1 VDSSRHEQWAASA
14 GSTGAGR
21 ESGPVAGFVPVAGT
35 STGDP
40 EQLADQLLE
49 TLTAAMRR
57 VRRQMRRNSG
67 TDLTVPQ
74 FRALRY
80 VERHPGTDLSS
91 LGRHLAMSPSSA
103 SALVERLSRSGHV
116 VRSIDPDERRRIQIV
131 LSAGGSEVIGR
142 AVGLT
147 RTWLASELERMSV
160 ADRRRL
166 GSALDVLGSLGAEPS
181 ADPGISADR
190 TR

>member
-1 VDSSRHEQWAASA
+1 MDSSRHEQWAASGATGSVRAA
-14 GSTGAGR
+14 GGSAP
-21 ESGPVAGFVPVAGT
+21 ESPA
-35 STGDP
+35 GDP
-40 EQLADQLLE
+40 EQLADHLLQ
-49 TLTAAMRR
+49 TLTEAMRR

-80 VERHPGTDLSS
+80 IERHPATDLSS

-131 LSAGGSEVIGR
+131 LSPSGADLLGR

-147 RTWLASELERMSV
+147 RTWLAGELERMT
-160 ADRRRL
+160 ADDRRRL
-166 GSALDVLGSLGAEPS
+166 GSALDLLGSLGAEP
-181 ADPGISADR
+181 APTPKTTARTPGSSR
-190 TR
+190 